1 MNPSNP
7 YLGLPPSPGD
17 LFQNGGPVQPDNAVT
32 KLRKRI
38 GLAKLMIVVAIVIGA
53 CSYGGYALL
62 STKQTPKK
70 HSVTTVTANSK
81 PIRPPGSVSKPVSK
95 PKAAKK
101 PASHATASSNS
112 SAASTATK
120 PAASHAAAVVHTIS
134 CKGYSNGYCYQ
145 WVGGRQFISASGV
158 SVKFAQAAPKTTG
171 TALNGHT
178 LVELSVG
185 TSDGRQYV
193 EVGWIL
199 PAANGDKRPRLFVY
213 HWVNGHT
220 SCYNGC
226 GFVQVS
232 SSIHPGDALTVGATG
247 TYKINYSGGQ
257 WQVFYNGTEVG
268 YFPESLWSGTF
279 TQAGF
284 TQIFGEV
291 ASSTL
296 PTCTQ
301 MGDGIYGSASGSLLI
316 SGYSLIGSGN
326 SPSLSPYNLNNF
338 NGSRNSGYNYGA
350 VTPTS
355 MRIGGPGC

>member
-1 MNPSNP
+1 M
-7 YLGLPPSPGD
+7 
-17 LFQNGGPVQPDNAVT
+17 T

-38 GLAKLMIVVAIVIGA
+38 GIAKLIIIIAIVIGA

-62 STKQTPKK
+62 STKQAPKP
-70 HSVTTVTANSK
+70 HATAVTAT
-81 PIRPPGSVSKPVSK
+81 RPDESTRPAGSVSKQASK
-95 PKAAKK
+95 PKATKK
-101 PASHATASSNS
+101 PASHTTASSNPSTGS
-112 SAASTATK
+112 SASK
-120 PAASHAAAVVHTIS
+120 PAVHHVTAPAHTIS
-134 CKGYSNGYCYQ
+134 CKGYSNSYCYQ
-145 WVGGRQFISASGV
+145 WVGARQFISASGV
-158 SVKFAQAAPKTTG
+158 SVSFGQAAPKTTG

-199 PAANGDKRPRLFVY
+199 PATNGDKRPRLFVY

-232 SSIHPGDALTVGATG
+232 STIHPGDALTVGATG

-268 YFPESLWSGTF
+268 YFPASLWSGTF

-301 MGDGIYGSASGSLLI
+301 MGNGIYGNSGGSLLI
-316 SGYSLIGSGN
+316 SGYSLIGSGTAPN
-326 SPSLSPYNLNNF
+326 LSPYNLNNF
-338 NGSRNSGYNYGA
+338 NGSRNSGYNYGGA
-350 VTPTS
+350 TPTS
-355 MRIGGPGC
+355 LRIGGPGC